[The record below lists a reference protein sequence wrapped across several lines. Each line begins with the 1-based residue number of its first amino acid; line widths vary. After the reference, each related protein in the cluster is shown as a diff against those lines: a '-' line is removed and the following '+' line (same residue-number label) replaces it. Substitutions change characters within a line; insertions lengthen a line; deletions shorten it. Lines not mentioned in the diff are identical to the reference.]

1 MQRIDSEMDD
11 EKDNVTSQEKAQ
23 GKSLLIQLPGTHVAD
38 TPQVFTEEL
47 IRRTKVKL
55 IGTSGMH

>member
-11 EKDNVTSQEKAQ
+11 EKGNVTSQEKAQ
-23 GKSLLIQLPGTHVAD
+23 GKSLLIQLTGTHVAD

-47 IRRTKVKL
+47 IRRTKVK
-55 IGTSGMH
+55 